1 MCRQVAPERFSG
13 TSRFIWRTLRDVA
26 TLTIMSITEGSA
38 PEIVEAPGWTADDS
52 SFGARLAL
60 IRQRMGWGNI
70 ARAAKECGVPTDS
83 WRNWE
88 VDGREPHRLT
98 TIAMAIATKTGC
110 DYLWLVHGPNRGAR
124 VPTGRYVK
132 THVLRRRRA
141 ADQPADAGTFGQLR
155 ASSHSSRPVRQTRP
169 IIGGSPRPLP
179 APVL

>member
-1 MCRQVAPERFSG
+1 M
-13 TSRFIWRTLRDVA
+13 A
-26 TLTIMSITEGSA
+26 TLTNMSITEGSA
-38 PEIVEAPGWTADDS
+38 PEVAEAPGWTADDS
-52 SFGARLAL
+52 TFGARLAL

-124 VPTGRYVK
+124 VPTGRYGQMR
-132 THVLRRRRA
+132 VLRRRSGA
-141 ADQPADAGTFGQLR
+141 VQPTHLGSFGQLR
-155 ASSHSSRPVRQTRP
+155 ASSHSSRAVQQTRP
-169 IIGGSPRPLP
+169 IIGGSPRPLS
-179 APVL
+179 AAVL